1 MILAGSRISLMR
13 TGSFQIGKLGHI
25 NIQRNKH
32 TDAQVEKQRN
42 THMCAHTHRDKQTD
56 RQNDTVQL

>member
-1 MILAGSRISLMR
+1 MR